1 MLSLL
6 RSILI
11 LTTILSISP
20 PAHAADRQVL
30 VFDIKGMHCSGCAS
44 GIKAMLVRVEGV
56 TKAEVSYEET
66 RARVEYDPDRTT
78 SATIIET
85 VEKLGYKARPRK

>member
-1 MLSLL
+1 
-6 RSILI
+6 
-11 LTTILSISP
+11 
-20 PAHAADRQVL
+20 
-30 VFDIKGMHCSGCAS
+30 
-44 GIKAMLVRVEGV
+44 MLVRVEGV